1 MSDIIEDFYNYLK
14 KRNNELQE
22 QIDSNKELMEFIE
35 EGGYIEWKQQ

>member
-1 MSDIIEDFYNYLK
+1 MSDIVWEFYNYLK